1 MAVVNH
7 LESGDRI
14 DGGENVADSAQSH
27 VVPLASSVPTAS
39 LESIL
44 CTEELRR
51 RPSRPPDYEKEN
63 QALVKLVSALADS
76 PTTIF
81 RTLAETIQDI
91 TQCESAGLSLLTGDG
106 KTPHVDGKRFY
117 WPAIAGMWSPHV
129 GGGTPRNFGPCGD
142 VLDQN
147 RTLLFTHFERR
158 YPYLMPVNPAAEE
171 CLLVPFYVDG
181 EAVGTIWGI
190 MHSDRRKFDAEDD
203 RVMAS
208 LGKFASS
215 AYQAL
220 AHIADLKIEVAEREK
235 AEAEV
240 RQLASGLEAKIGRLV
255 EANVVGIVMWNL
267 EGAITGANEAFL
279 RMVQYDREDLLSGHV
294 RWMDLTPAEWRGH
307 DERAIADLKATGSFQ
322 PFEKEYFRK
331 DGSRVPVLLGGALL
345 ERGGN
350 EGVAFVLDLSEQKR
364 QESAR
369 LYSEERFRV
378 VVETASD
385 AVVSVDDKGSI
396 LFANPATATILGY
409 DPAELAGK
417 PLTLIMPEYMRE
429 LHQSGFKRYLA
440 TGQRHMNWQGTELTA
455 RRRNGEEF
463 PVEISF
469 GEITRDGHKTFTGFL
484 RDISKRKQA
493 EQALRRGEAF
503 LAEGQHVGQIGSFSW
518 RVATDEITWSAELYR
533 IYELEIGV
541 PVTLELI
548 RSRVHPEDVSLIE
561 KMKMV
566 DQAREGGHD
575 FEWQYRLLMPD
586 HSIKFMHAVAHATR
600 DQDGQLEYMASVQD
614 VTARRLAEE
623 ARDKARSELTHVAR
637 VMSLGTLTASI
648 AHELNQPLSG
658 IVTNASTCIR
668 MLAADPPNVDGA
680 RETARR
686 TIRDGNRASEVV
698 ARLRALFAKKEAP
711 NESFDLN
718 DATREVLALSSSELQ
733 RNRVILRPELADDLP
748 LVTGDRVQL
757 QQVILNLVRNGSDAM
772 SGVDDRPRHLL
783 IRTERDEGD
792 RVRLTVQD
800 TGVGFDPQAADRLFE
815 SFYTTKNDGM
825 GIGLSVSRSIIESHH
840 GRLSATLNNGPGAA
854 FSFSIP
860 RAPEGSTR
868 ADSIHDIR
876 TRDVTDAA

>member
-1 MAVVNH
+1 VVNSA
-7 LESGDRI
+7 ESHD
-14 DGGENVADSAQSH
+14 
-27 VVPLASSVPTAS
+27 VPLHSSVPTAS

-44 CTEELRR
+44 CTEELQR

-63 QALVKLVSALADS
+63 HALVKLVSALADS

-81 RTLAETIQDI
+81 RTLAEAIQDI
-91 TQCESAGLSLLTGDG
+91 TQCDSAGLSLLTRDG
-106 KTPHVDGKRFY
+106 KTPHIDGKRFY
-117 WPAIAGMWSPHV
+117 WPAIAGMWNPHV
-129 GGGTPRNFGPCGD
+129 GGGTPRDFGPCGD

-147 RTLLFTHFERR
+147 RALLFTHFERR

-181 EAVGTIWGI
+181 KAVGTIWGI

-220 AHIADLKIEVAEREK
+220 AQIEELKLQVAEREK

-240 RQLASGLEAKIGRLV
+240 RQLASGLEAKVRRLV

-279 RMVQYDREDLLSGHV
+279 RMVQYDCEDLASGRV
-294 RWMDLTPAEWRGH
+294 RWADLTPPEWRGH
-307 DERAIADLKATGSFQ
+307 AEQAIADLKETGSFQ

-331 DGSRVPVLLGGALL
+331 DGSRLPVLLGGALF
-345 ERGGN
+345 EGSGK

-364 QESAR
+364 T
-369 LYSEERFRV
+369 ER
-378 VVETASD
+378 
-385 AVVSVDDKGSI
+385 
-396 LFANPATATILGY
+396 
-409 DPAELAGK
+409 
-417 PLTLIMPEYMRE
+417 
-429 LHQSGFKRYLA
+429 
-440 TGQRHMNWQGTELTA
+440 
-455 RRRNGEEF
+455 
-463 PVEISF
+463 
-469 GEITRDGHKTFTGFL
+469 
-484 RDISKRKQA
+484 
-493 EQALRRGEAF
+493 ALRRSEAF
-503 LAEGQHVGQIGSFSW
+503 LAEGQHLGQIGSFSW

-533 IYELEIGV
+533 IYELEIGA

-566 DQAREGGHD
+566 DQGRQDRHDHD

-586 HSIKFMHAVAHATR
+586 HSIKYMHAVAHATR
-600 DQDGQLEYMASVQD
+600 DQDGQLEYIASVQD

-623 ARDKARSELTHVAR
+623 ARDKARSELAHVAR
-637 VMSLGTLTASI
+637 VMTLGTLAASI

-658 IVTNASTCIR
+658 IVTNASTCMR
-668 MLAADPPNVDGA
+668 MLANDPPDVDGA

-686 TIRDGNRASEVV
+686 TIRDGNRASEVIT
-698 ARLRALFAKKEAP
+698 RLRALFCKKDATT
-711 NESFDLN
+711 ESVNLN
-718 DATREVLALSSSELQ
+718 DAALEVIALSLADLQ
-733 RNRVILRPELADDLP
+733 KNGVILSPELADDLP

-757 QQVILNLVRNGSDAM
+757 QQVILNLVLNASDAM
-772 SGVDDRPRHLL
+772 SSVDDRPRQLV
-783 IRTERDEGD
+783 IRTEREDD
-792 RVRLTVQD
+792 RARLTVRD
-800 TGVGFDPQAADRLFE
+800 VGVGMEPSGVDKVFE
-815 SFYTTKNDGM
+815 PFYTTKRGGM

-840 GRLSATLNNGPGAA
+840 GRLWATLNDGPGAA

-860 RAPEGSTR
+860 RSPEGFAYSDGLRNT
-868 ADSIHDIR
+868 
-876 TRDVTDAA
+876 